1 MSNPAMLEEVTKAIG
16 AHGKWKFNL
25 KMAIT
30 NGKSDFT
37 VQKVSC
43 DDQCEFGK
51 WLYSDR
57 IDDDTK
63 EGKPYEVVKRLHAEF
78 HNCAGRVLH
87 LALSKRTQEAGS
99 LLEGEFTDR
108 SNILVKAL
116 NKWKGELA

>member
-1 MSNPAMLEEVTKAIG
+1 MADSNIANEIQSAIG

-25 KMAIT
+25 KMAIN

-43 DDQCEFGK
+43 DNLCDFGK
-51 WLYSDR
+51 WLYSDK
-57 IDDDTK
+57 IDEQTK
-63 EGKPYEVVKRLHAEF
+63 LGKPYEVVTRLHAEF
-78 HNCAGRVLH
+78 HQCASQVLK
-87 LALSKRTQEAGS
+87 LALNNQKQQAES

-116 NKWKGELA
+116 NKWKGEVN